1 MSESS
6 SGCLQTV
13 EETAMRLKQIGNTA
27 FKKKQFDEALAYYE
41 VAILLN
47 PTEMSFFNNIAG
59 KIYSIS
65 SSH

>member
-13 EETAMRLKQIGNTA
+13 EETAMKLKQIGNTA
-27 FKKKQFDEALAYYE
+27 FKKKQFDEALSYYE

-59 KIYSIS
+59 KICFIS
-65 SSH
+65 SSR